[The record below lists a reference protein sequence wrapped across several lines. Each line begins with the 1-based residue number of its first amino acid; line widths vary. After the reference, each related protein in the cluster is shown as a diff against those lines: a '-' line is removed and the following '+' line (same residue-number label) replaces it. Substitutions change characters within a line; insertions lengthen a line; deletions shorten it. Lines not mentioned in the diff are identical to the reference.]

1 MTKNIQSKSRH
12 GAVIRWVAAAALV
25 IAVVFSGFLAGLMNK
40 AGLFFLLLGSAASVF
55 MGFSRDEIGAAFR
68 HAAGRPGPA
77 VDLRRAAYF
86 WSAAARNAWILGV
99 LGSVLNFT
107 IVLGGGSRGIAD
119 ASNQMIQSFLI
130 TLYGLVLAVVC
141 LVPAMKLS
149 GLAGRASYAAA
160 SKPSGPRSLLFGRA
174 AGYSVFVLVV
184 GLTGLSL
191 VKDSPQDGPLSV
203 AQLMFHGPAA
213 LVVVGGAISLALF
226 LGGGTGA
233 KALTFGFGMTGLVA
247 LLLGIIQAMFG
258 FVHADIKGIASSV
271 SFIISASLYAL
282 LGLALVAA
290 PREDRELM
298 DGRRDRPGR
307 LSGMIWRIFPL
318 LAFLFLILTFIIVII
333 PMKKAG

>member
-1 MTKNIQSKSRH
+1 MTKNIQPGARSR
-12 GAVIRWVAAAALV
+12 AVLRWVVAAAFVVAV
-25 IAVVFSGFLAGLMNK
+25 ILSGFFAGLMNK

-55 MGFSRDEIGAAFR
+55 MGFSRDEICAAFR
-68 HAAGRPGPA
+68 HAAGRPGPP
-77 VDLRRAAYF
+77 DGLKRSAYV

-119 ASNQMIQSFLI
+119 ASHRMIQSFLI

-141 LVPAMKLS
+141 LVPAMKLA
-149 GLAGRASYAAA
+149 GLAGKAAYARGA
-160 SKPSGPRSLLFGRA
+160 KPVRSRSIPFERVM
-174 AGYSVFVLVV
+174 GYAVFVLVL
-184 GLTGLSL
+184 GLTVFSL
-191 VKDSPQDGPLSV
+191 VKVSPQDGPLSV
-203 AQLMFHGPAA
+203 AQLMLHGPAG
-213 LVVVGGAISLALF
+213 LIVIGGAIALALF
-226 LGGGTGA
+226 LGAGTGA
-233 KALTFGFGMTGLVA
+233 KALTFGFGMTALIA

-258 FVHADIKGIASSV
+258 FVHADIKEIAASV

-282 LGLALVAA
+282 LGLTLVAA
-290 PREDRELM
+290 PLEDRELM

-307 LSGMIWRIFPL
+307 LSWMIWRVFPL